1 MDGYYKS
8 GATCTIC
15 PYSCKTCIGN
25 SITSCTSCPIG
36 YTLSSATVG
45 SCNKDTTTLTRE
57 DWISNGTLANN
68 NGTFTPT
75 ISPSIGSNTA
85 SCGNITW
92 VFGYSSYIVS
102 TMTLNFPSVKL
113 TYTSSSYSNGAHYGL
128 HFRATFLFIDQW
140 KSTASII
147 FREGSRDIYSYN
159 YGMET
164 LKGEYLCGQNY
175 HDHIAI
181 IDFYFSHTSTN
192 VNL

>member
-15 PYSCKTCIGN
+15 PYTCKTCSAN
-25 SITSCTSCPIG
+25 TATSCTSCPTG
-36 YTLSSATVG
+36 YTLSGATIG
-45 SCNKDTTTLTRE
+45 SCNKDITTLIKE
-57 DWISNGTLANN
+57 NWIANGALSNS

-75 ISPSIGSNTA
+75 ITPSPGSNTA
-85 SCGNITW
+85 SCGSFTW

-113 TYTSSSYSNGAHYGL
+113 TYTSSTYSNGAHYGI

-147 FREGSRDIYSYN
+147 FREGSKDIYAYN

-164 LKGEYLCGQNY
+164 VKGEYLCGQNY
-175 HDHIAI
+175 HDHIGI
-181 IDFYFSHTSTN
+181 IDFYFPHTTTN